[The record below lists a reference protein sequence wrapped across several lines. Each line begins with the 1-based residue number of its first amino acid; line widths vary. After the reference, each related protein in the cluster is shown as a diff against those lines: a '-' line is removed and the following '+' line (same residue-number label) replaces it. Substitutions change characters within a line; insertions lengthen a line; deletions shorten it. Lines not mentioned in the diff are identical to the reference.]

1 MIWYDITPSAS
12 SSELAKQSK
21 QNLHG
26 GSSSS
31 SSRRRGEEAS
41 TASSPAA
48 ERRWQGRRQ
57 RLRRLEGVPADP
69 GDGAER
75 LPGVRRHREEPG
87 ELPHRRGRG
96 EQCRRRQGRV
106 GVDGHLLPHPARRR
120 IHCRLLLGSS
130 HHNPPLP
137 LHLHHGT
144 FFFKKSIVQT
154 RFFINVK
161 TESLKRF
168 FLVFNVKIS
177 RTPLFNF
184 HYSDT
189 FMNEMLFKK
198 DLDNKQ
204 KHLKYDNR
212 EFRN

>member
-1 MIWYDITPSAS
+1 M
-12 SSELAKQSK
+12 
-21 QNLHG
+21 
-26 GSSSS
+26 
-31 SSRRRGEEAS
+31 
-41 TASSPAA
+41 
-48 ERRWQGRRQ
+48 
-57 RLRRLEGVPADP
+57 
-69 GDGAER
+69 
-75 LPGVRRHREEPG
+75 
-87 ELPHRRGRG
+87 
-96 EQCRRRQGRV
+96 
-106 GVDGHLLPHPARRR
+106 
-120 IHCRLLLGSS
+120 
-130 HHNPPLP
+130 
-137 LHLHHGT
+137 
-144 FFFKKSIVQT
+144 
-154 RFFINVK
+154 K